1 MIYLHICKK
10 KCTFAADLWK
20 NWQFRMKFNLF
31 NTRSIRELWYDYRSE
46 FVFGAVLLLMM
57 VVSFFVGTLFS
68 EQLMDAII
76 IPLEYIGTLAVC
88 FFGAFLLFRHQEDN
102 NTDV

>member
-1 MIYLHICKK
+1 
-10 KCTFAADLWK
+10 
-20 NWQFRMKFNLF
+20 MKFNLF
-31 NTRSIRELWYDYRSE
+31 NTHTIRELWYDYRSE

-57 VVSFFVGTLFS
+57 GVSFCVGTLFS

-76 IPLEYIGTLAVC
+76 NPLEYTGTLAVC

-102 NTDV
+102 TIRRSWAIVLLVWGCIQGLSRC